1 VLKVKHGHVTRVEE
15 NRPAA
20 FLEGETYGEH
30 GPGFPGPCSGV
41 ICPLVLLINEPSNNL
56 VKRRIIYFL
65 INAKK
70 EISYSNLRMCGR
82 IQSVR
87 CAVFLLSA
95 IA

>member
-1 VLKVKHGHVTRVEE
+1 MTGVEG
-15 NRPAA
+15 NRPTA
-20 FLEGETYGEH
+20 FLDGETYGEH

-56 VKRRIIYFL
+56 VRRRIIIYFL